1 MRFADYHISD
11 EIKKSIAKLGY
22 NRPTDIQFKTIP
34 HVLKGEDVLAIAQ
47 TGTGKTAAFAI
58 PIIERLHLINKTK
71 RSKEAIRALVM
82 VPTRELALQIGEV
95 FTALCR
101 NTRVRSFALIGG
113 VEQEQQI
120 QRLEGKLDIL
130 ISTPGRLF
138 DLVSQG
144 HLHLGKISILVLDE
158 ADHMLDLGF
167 IKDIRDL
174 MRHLP
179 QRRQTLFF
187 SATIDKEI
195 KKLAYSLVHKP
206 IRIQISPKDPVSKNV
221 EHAVLFVEMDD
232 KRFFLEHLIKQYP
245 KSKFL
250 VFTRTKVRAERVVKA
265 MERLQIQALSM
276 HGDKNQQER
285 GKAMRTFAQG
295 DVNVLIAT
303 DVSARGIDIPHVDF
317 VINYDLPEQAEEIN
331 DATPF
336 TALEKTLIVLFG
348 IAIGSYVIAEIQTGA
363 WLINYIVKVYSFSEN
378 NASTYMSL
386 FFLVLSLGRLFGGF
400 IAHRVGYLKT
410 VTISLFIAIAMYL
423 GGLLAGQAG
432 LSIIAFSGLFFAV
445 CFPTIVLSLKL
456 YFPKKLNRAMGI
468 IMTISVGINVL
479 SNYPMGF
486 LSDNLGV
493 YPAMFVIPFA
503 LFISSAILIYIQYR
517 FKISQSH

>member
-1 MRFADYHISD
+1 MKFTDYHISD

-22 NRPTDIQFKTIP
+22 KRPTDIQFKTIP

-71 RSKEAIRALVM
+71 RHKEAIRALVM

-101 NTRVRSFALIGG
+101 NTRVKSFALIGG
-113 VEQEQQI
+113 VEQERQI
-120 QRLEGKLDIL
+120 QHLEGNLDIL

-144 HLHLGKISILVLDE
+144 HLLLNKISILVLDE

-195 KKLAYSLVHKP
+195 KKLAYSLVNKP

-221 EHAVLFVEMDD
+221 KHAVLFVEMDD

-265 MERLQIQALSM
+265 MKRLQIEALSM

-285 GKAMRTFAQG
+285 GLAMKKFTKG

-317 VINYDLPEQAEEIN
+317 VINYDLPEQAE
-331 DATPF
+331 T
-336 TALEKTLIVLFG
+336 
-348 IAIGSYVIAEIQTGA
+348 YV
-363 WLINYIVKVYSFSEN
+363 
-378 NASTYMSL
+378 
-386 FFLVLSLGRLFGGF
+386 
-400 IAHRVGYLKT
+400 HRVGRTGRGMHKGQAYSFCSPHEKALLIAIEDLIGKQVSVVEIAKADYKT
-410 VTISLFIAIAMYL
+410 VIDMSEDVHADWKSL
-423 GGLLAGQAG
+423 
-432 LSIIAFSGLFFAV
+432 
-445 CFPTIVLSLKL
+445 LKEVEEAEAA
-456 YFPKKLNRAMGI
+456 YNKRKRKK
-468 IMTISVGINVL
+468 
-479 SNYPMGF
+479 
-486 LSDNLGV
+486 
-493 YPAMFVIPFA
+493 
-503 LFISSAILIYIQYR
+503 
-517 FKISQSH
+517 